1 MVTASSFPY
10 WRIFFVVGVVSVSVA
25 LVMFDSIETNGWK
38 MVADGLLAEEEC
50 LSLDGPQR
58 WDEVL
63 DQMETEY
70 VAHLVV
76 QTNGQSI

>member
-1 MVTASSFPY
+1 
-10 WRIFFVVGVVSVSVA
+10 
-25 LVMFDSIETNGWK
+25 MFDSIETNGWK